1 MCFRS
6 VIMNYSNNDSDRP
19 VVELKR
25 QNAFII
31 PSGKIEAMEDDRI
44 EEELG
49 KMIEQLIE
57 EQEAQAEKEQHKN
70 KHENK

>member
-31 PSGKIEAMEDDRI
+31 PSWEIEAMEDDRI

-57 EQEAQAEKEQHKN
+57 EQEAQAEKEHHKN

>member
-6 VIMNYSNNDSDRP
+6 VIMNYCNNDSDRP
-19 VVELKR
+19 VELKR

-31 PSGKIEAMEDDRI
+31 PSWEIEAMEDDRI

-57 EQEAQAEKEQHKN
+57 EQEAQAEKEHHKN

>member
-6 VIMNYSNNDSDRP
+6 VIMNNCNNDSDRP

-31 PSGKIEAMEDDRI
+31 PSWEIEAMEDDRI

-57 EQEAQAEKEQHKN
+57 EQEAQAEKEHHKN

>member
-31 PSGKIEAMEDDRI
+31 PSWEIEAMEDDRI

-57 EQEAQAEKEQHKN
+57 EQEAQAEKAQHKN

>member
-6 VIMNYSNNDSDRP
+6 VIMNYCNNDSDRP
-19 VVELKR
+19 VELKH
-25 QNAFII
+25 QNACFI
-31 PSGKIEAMEDDRI
+31 PRWEIEAMEDDRI

-57 EQEAQAEKEQHKN
+57 EQEAQAEKEHHKN